1 MRTPRGLRPPKYR
14 FDEGLVDDR
23 RARAGLARRPGV
35 AFVEVSPGDDSDSE
49 GREESGA
56 DRIQIDIAIGDDSLI
71 RLNRHGVVPASA
83 GQQLESAQRQTSA
96 CSVDVRIS
104 S

>member
-1 MRTPRGLRPPKYR
+1 MRAPRGLRPPRYR
-14 FDEGLVDDR
+14 FDKGLVDDR
-23 RARAGLARRPGV
+23 RALAGLAHRPGV

-49 GREESGA
+49 RREESGA

-71 RLNRHGVVPASA
+71 GLNRHGVVPASA
-83 GQQLESAQRQTSA
+83 GQQLETALRQTSV
-96 CSVDVRIS
+96 CSLDVRIS